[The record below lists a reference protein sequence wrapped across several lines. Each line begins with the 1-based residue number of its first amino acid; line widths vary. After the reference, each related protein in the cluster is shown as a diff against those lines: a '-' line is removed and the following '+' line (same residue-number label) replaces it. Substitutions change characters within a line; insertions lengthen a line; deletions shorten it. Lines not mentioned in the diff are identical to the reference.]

1 MFSSRLQQGDG
12 AAHALLNI
20 LEVYAVISLKIDLA
34 PRLRRADPEQWIK
47 VERNGYVE
55 S

>member
-1 MFSSRLQQGDG
+1 MFASKLQQGDS
-12 AAHALLNI
+12 AAHTLLDN

-34 PRLRRADPEQWIK
+34 PRLRRAYPEQRIK